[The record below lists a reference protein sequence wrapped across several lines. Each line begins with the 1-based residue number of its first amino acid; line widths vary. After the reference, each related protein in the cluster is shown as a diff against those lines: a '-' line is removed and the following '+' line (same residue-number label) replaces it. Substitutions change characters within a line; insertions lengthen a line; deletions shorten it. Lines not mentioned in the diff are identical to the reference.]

1 MKAAV
6 RKNGGFGAGISF
18 PMEILWN
25 IYRNTLTS
33 SRKQCKIILLYQ
45 FTKRIPAQ
53 FCRKALHFWR
63 VCGLS
68 CAFDLFDKLR
78 ATPAVVCWPVCLFV
92 HGGHSRWWMLNQAKY
107 DVPQSRLCAAKIVL
121 RTGFGFE
128 RCKIGL
134 LYGKESEF
142 HWKFRHCGGGGCVCT
157 G

>member
-78 ATPAVVCWPVCLFV
+78 ATPAVVCWSVCLFV
-92 HGGHSRWWMLNQAKY
+92 HGGHSRCGCLIKQNIMFLKAGSVRQKSCCGLALVSKDAK
-107 DVPQSRLCAAKIVL
+107 
-121 RTGFGFE
+121 
-128 RCKIGL
+128 
-134 LYGKESEF
+134 
-142 HWKFRHCGGGGCVCT
+142 
-157 G
+157 